1 MVPRARECL
10 GFLRACKRASV
21 SEDAQG
27 GLGGRVSRA
36 LQGLRA
42 KLPLEKSLNVQIS
55 NKSKI
60 KISQRPRH
68 SISF

>member
-1 MVPRARECL
+1 MWL
-10 GFLRACKRASV
+10 TTNKRGL
-21 SEDAQG
+21 QG
-27 GLGGRVSRA
+27 RISRA
-36 LQGLRA
+36 LQELRA

>member
-1 MVPRARECL
+1 MW
-10 GFLRACKRASV
+10 LRTSK
-21 SEDAQG
+21 G

-60 KISQRPRH
+60 KISQRPKVFLSR
-68 SISF
+68 FPALGVQGLNDLK